1 MPQNVTIENVAATG
15 LTRPSYRARRYAMG
29 AAAIST
35 QTAPDDGRWYRDAIL
50 YEIRVRSF
58 YDANGDGIGDFQG
71 LAKKL
76 DYLEELGVTTLWL
89 LPFYPSPL
97 KDDGYDI
104 ANYTD
109 VHADVGSLADFK
121 SLLKEAHRRGL
132 RVITEL
138 VLNHTSDEHPW
149 FQRARR
155 GKPGSRERD
164 FYVWS
169 DTPERYREAR
179 IIFKDFERSNW
190 TWDPVAGAY
199 FWHRFY
205 SHQPDLNFDNPS
217 VRRAMFQVVD
227 FWLALG
233 VDGLR
238 LDAVPYLFE
247 REQTNCENLPETFE
261 FLTDLRRHV
270 DRKFSGRML
279 LAEANQWP
287 EDALRYLEGGD
298 KCHMAFH
305 FPLMPRLFM
314 AFHMEDRFPIV
325 DILAQTP
332 PLPESCQWALFLRNH
347 DELTLEMV
355 TDEERDYMY
364 EAYAKDPTMR
374 LNLGIR
380 RRLAPLLENNRRK
393 IELMNTLLLSLPG
406 APVLYY
412 GDEIGMGDNAYLG
425 DRNGVR
431 TPMQWSPDRNGG
443 FSRTNPQRL
452 ILPIIV
458 DPEYHYEAINV
469 ETQHRNAT
477 SLLWWTRRVLSIRKR
492 YRALG
497 CGTFELLH
505 PDNPRILAFIR
516 EWQNERILVVA
527 NLSRFTQYVE
537 LDLSKFKG
545 LRPMEV
551 FSQAPFPQI
560 EDSTYVLTPGP
571 HAFLWFSLEALPEAG
586 DATAG
591 SAHMPELRLSGPWE
605 RFVAGRDRQALTDVL
620 SAYLPRCR
628 WFGGKAR
635 RLKTIEI
642 SDALPIRSGQRA
654 AHALVLRT
662 KYDDGGAESYFLPVG
677 LAETE
682 GADELKGR
690 SQAAIAALRWPN
702 NGGANDAILVDG
714 LSDDDVCRALLDLFQ
729 KPRRTANATSL
740 VAHELPWFRRSEMRG
755 QALSPRTLGID
766 QSNTS
771 VIFGDRLILK
781 VFRRLA
787 QGANPDLEIG
797 RFLTAKGFPNA
808 PKVAGWLEYRHQR
821 EEPTTVAILHEYVPD
836 SREAWSYAR
845 DEIRRYFERALTEDV
860 PPERPAGRLIDV
872 IDQQPSQTQADLIGP
887 FLTSAELLGRRTAE
901 LHLALASDP
910 DDPDFAPEQYGALY
924 QRSVYQSVRN
934 LALGTLRLL
943 RQREGG
949 LAPAERKQALDVL
962 ALERDV
968 LRRLEDF
975 RRHNVTAVRI
985 RHHGDY
991 HLGQVLFTGK
1001 DFLIIDFEGEPARTL
1016 ADRRRKRSPLRDV
1029 AGMLRSFHY
1038 ASVSTLLEQIDGGTV
1053 QAGEASRLERWS
1065 YAWYRW
1071 SSAAFLRAYFDTCA
1085 GAPFVPFDAEERRLL
1100 LDFFLLEKA
1109 LYEVAY
1115 ELNHRPTWLRIP
1127 LRGIHEVLA
1136 DGADGAV

>member
-1 MPQNVTIENVAATG
+1 MDGGAIIAA
-15 LTRPSYRARRYAMG
+15 RSA
-29 AAAIST
+29 
-35 QTAPDDGRWYRDAIL
+35 DDALWYREAII

-71 LAKKL
+71 LTEKL
-76 DYLEELGVTTLWL
+76 DYLEELGVTVLWL

-109 VHADVGSLADFK
+109 VHPDVGSMADFK

-155 GKPGSRERD
+155 AKPGSRERD

-169 DTPERYREAR
+169 DTPDRYQDAR

-190 TWDPVAGAY
+190 TWDPVAGEY

-217 VRRAMFQVVD
+217 VRRAMLQVVD
-227 FWLALG
+227 FWFALG

-261 FLTDLRRHV
+261 FLADLRRHV

-287 EDALRYLEGGD
+287 EDAMRYLEGGD

-332 PLPESCQWALFLRNH
+332 PLPETCQWALFLRNH

-364 EAYAKDPTMR
+364 DAYAKDPSMR

-393 IELMNTLLLSLPG
+393 IELMTTLLLSLPG
-406 APVLYY
+406 TPVLYY
-412 GDEIGMGDNAYLG
+412 GDEIGMGDNPYLG

-431 TPMQWSPDRNGG
+431 TPMQWSPDRNAG

-452 ILPIIV
+452 ILPVIV
-458 DPEYHYEAINV
+458 DPEYHYESVNV

-477 SLLWWTRRVLSIRKR
+477 SLLWWTHRVLSIRKR

-497 CGTFELLH
+497 YGIFELLH
-505 PDNPRILAFIR
+505 PDNPRILAFVR
-516 EWQNERILVVA
+516 EWQNERVLVVA
-527 NLSRFTQYVE
+527 NLSRFTQHVE

-545 LRPMEV
+545 LRPVEM
-551 FSQAPFPQI
+551 FSQAAFPEI
-560 EDSTYVLTPGP
+560 DSKYVLTPGP
-571 HAFLWFSLEALPEAG
+571 HAFLWFALEAASATYGAAAASDDLPE
-586 DATAG
+586 
-591 SAHMPELRLSGPWE
+591 LQLSVSWE
-605 RFVAGRDRQALTDVL
+605 RFLAGRDRAALGDVV
-620 SAYLPRCR
+620 SSYVARCR

-635 RLKTIEI
+635 GLKRIEVA
-642 SDALPIRSGQRA
+642 DVLAVRSGDRP
-654 AHALVLRT
+654 AHALILST
-662 KYDDGGAESYFLPVG
+662 EYDDGGVESYFLPVA
-677 LAETE
+677 LAAIERE
-682 GADELKGR
+682 RKAPVH
-690 SQAAIAALRWPN
+690 AAIATLRWI
-702 NGGANDAILVDG
+702 NGGPARVATLCDG
-714 LSDDDVCRALLDLFQ
+714 LSDDEMCGALLDLFQ
-729 KPRRTANATSL
+729 RPRRTTSSTGL
-740 VAHELPWFRRSEMRG
+740 VSSDLPWFRHSEMRT
-755 QALSPRTLGID
+755 QALSPRTLGIE

-781 VFRRLA
+781 VFRRLTH
-787 QGANPDLEIG
+787 GTNPDLEIG
-797 RFLTAKGFPNA
+797 RFLTAKRFPNA
-808 PKVAGWLEYRHQR
+808 PRVAGWLEYRRER
-821 EEPTTVAILHEYVPD
+821 EEPMTLAILHEYVPE
-836 SREAWSYAR
+836 SRDAWSYAQ
-845 DEIRRYFERALTEDV
+845 DEIRRYFERALTQDT
-860 PPERPAGRLIDV
+860 PPELPTAQLLDLVDQRPPQGA
-872 IDQQPSQTQADLIGP
+872 TDLIGP
-887 FLTSAELLGRRTAE
+887 FLSSAELLGRRTAE
-901 LHLALASDP
+901 LHLALASDTG
-910 DDPDFAPEQYGALY
+910 DPDFAPEPYGGLY
-924 QRSVYQSVRN
+924 QRSVYQSARN
-934 LALGTLRLL
+934 LALGTMRLL
-943 RQREGG
+943 RQRHGG
-949 LAPAERKQALDVL
+949 LPPTEKYQAADVL
-962 ALERDV
+962 ALEREV
-968 LRRLEDF
+968 LRRLEEF
-975 RRHNVTAVRI
+975 KAQKVSTVRI

-991 HLGQVLFTGK
+991 HLGQVLFTGR
-1001 DFLIIDFEGEPARTL
+1001 DFVIIDFEGEPARTI

-1038 ASVSTLLEQIDGGTV
+1038 ACVSTLLEQADAGTV
-1053 QAGEASRLERWS
+1053 QAGDATRLEAWS
-1065 YAWYRW
+1065 EIWYRW
-1071 SSAAFLRAYFDTCA
+1071 SAAAFLRAYLETCA
-1085 GAPFVPFDAEERRLL
+1085 GAPFVPVDPDERRLL
-1100 LDFFLLEKA
+1100 LEFFLLEKA

-1127 LRGIHEVLA
+1127 LRGIRDLLA
-1136 DGADGAV
+1136 EGQNGSVSL